1 MWEDIASHLLILIF
15 VSTYDSFFA
24 SIYEHIMTHFLFC
37 QSSFLVIFLI
47 LRTLNND
54 SKTKFFSI
62 CMNNR
67 KRLYGSFHSNNPTQN
82 TSWHTS
88 ITADTQ
94 NPARNAHLYFI
105 LRLAMN
111 GSSTPIGISN
121 TQLNKFSTNKYRSCR
136 TITSHQD
143 QNGIS
148 S

>member
-47 LRTLNND
+47 LRTLNNG

-67 KRLYGSFHSNNPTQN
+67 KHLHSNNPTQN

-94 NPARNAHLYFI
+94 NPARNTHLHFI
-105 LRLAMN
+105 LRLATN
-111 GSSTPIGISN
+111 GMCNQKWDTLNRIKANISYFN
-121 TQLNKFSTNKYRSCR
+121 HCLLYV
-136 TITSHQD
+136 IH
-143 QNGIS
+143 IW
-148 S
+148 